1 MKKRVLFVL
10 IASMVSVLV
19 FAGCGSKN
27 DAENASDTAAQETA
41 TEAEPEEDKAEDKA
55 EEVTL
60 ESYFA
65 ENPDVWESFS
75 SSIKVSEG
83 MDCSVSGNEL
93 TISYIIDGITVSDLD
108 EAQLKTIQDQI
119 DQGVE
124 SQKEA
129 FSSGADVLSQET
141 GVNVEDIKVIIVYTD
156 ETGAEIHRLEV

>member
-10 IASMVSVLV
+10 IASMVSMLV

-41 TEAEPEEDKAEDKA
+41 KEAEPEEDKAEDKA

-65 ENPDVWESFS
+65 ENPDQWEAFS

-83 MDCSVSGNEL
+83 MECSVSGNEL

-108 EAQLKTIQDQI
+108 EAQLKTVQDQI

-124 SQKEA
+124 SQGEA
-129 FSSGADVLSQET
+129 FSSGADVLAQET
-141 GVNVEDIKVIIVYTD
+141 GVNVEDIKIIIVYTD

>member
-10 IASMVSVLV
+10 IASMVSMLV
-19 FAGCGSKN
+19 FAGCGSKKE
-27 DAENASDTAAQETA
+27 AKETSTTVEEESETTA
-41 TEAEPEEDKAEDKA
+41 EAEPEEDKA

-65 ENPDVWESFS
+65 ENPDQWEAFS

-83 MDCSVSGNEL
+83 MECSVSGNEL

-108 EAQLKTIQDQI
+108 EAQLKTVQDQI

-124 SQKEA
+124 SQGEA
-129 FSSGADVLSQET
+129 FSSGADVLAQET
-141 GVNVEDIKVIIVYTD
+141 GVNVEDIKIIIVYTD

>member
-10 IASMVSVLV
+10 IASMVSMLV
-19 FAGCGSKN
+19 FAGCGSKS
-27 DAENASDTAAQETA
+27 DAENASDAAAQETA
-41 TEAEPEEDKAEDKA
+41 KEAEPEEDKA

-93 TISYIIDGITVSDLD
+93 TISYIVDGITVSDLD
-108 EAQLKTIQDQI
+108 EAQLKAVQDQI

-156 ETGAEIHRLEV
+156 ATGAEIHRLEV

>member
-10 IASMVSVLV
+10 IASMVSMLV

-41 TEAEPEEDKAEDKA
+41 KEAEPEEDKA

-65 ENPDVWESFS
+65 ENPDQWEAFS
-75 SSIKVSEG
+75 SSITVSEG

-108 EAQLKTIQDQI
+108 ETQLKTVQDQI
-119 DQGVE
+119 DQGLD

-129 FSSGADVLSQET
+129 FSSGADVLAQET
-141 GVNVEDIKVIIVYTD
+141 GVNVEDIKIIIVYTD